1 MSRLPSADPCRSPP
15 GSSVA
20 RLAARAEAVQD
31 RWRQGEEP
39 DAEAALAVDPEL
51 AAARPLALEL
61 AYEEFCLREEA
72 GRRPDPH
79 EFAARFPFRT
89 SLLRLIDLHG
99 LFDRHSI
106 LAPARRPVVR
116 YQPGD
121 PIGDYQ
127 VVRPLGSGGF
137 ADVYLARDLS
147 AGRRGVVLKV
157 SAGNDTEANTLGPL
171 AHPHLMPVLSAP
183 RVGRD
188 RVVVMPFYG
197 VRTLESLIAAT
208 ADRRLRTAGDVAHFL
223 AAGGSPDDPDALAS
237 PALAVRPSDR
247 YPAVVAGIAGGVA
260 KALAYLHTRGVAHRD
275 VKPANVLLGDTGH
288 PYLLDFNLSAGHGG
302 DGRVGGTLPYL
313 APELL
318 AGLIGNE
325 AADPWEFA
333 AADVYSFGVTV
344 WQALVGAHP
353 YWEGAPPSGVERLII
368 AEQLCGR
375 QHAFRPDDHP
385 RPRGVSKPVWEL
397 VIRCLAP
404 DAADRPAAT
413 ECARVLSPRRSRPW
427 PQWVA
432 VGMLA
437 TAGGWAA
444 AYPRTPAAEILPA
457 DPYERGV
464 YFHDRGEYGFAAI
477 EFAESARRRQ
487 SGHHYACAAY
497 CGALAKQPDAAIF
510 NATRAIALGH
520 AEPPVHLLLAYCHR
534 QAGRTEEARANLAL
548 AVARWPDHPCAL
560 HLRVVMEEDDA
571 AEAPRPL
578 DRGLIEE
585 VRSALVAQSDAPAEV
600 WLTLAAAYAKLD
612 KAGPE
617 EAEAAVDLIR
627 RGVRNG
633 LSRER
638 VERTHS
644 VHTAFGRHPRYET
657 ALSEPVVRDRSRC
670 HPCLISPIPPQN

>member
-1 MSRLPSADPCRSPP
+1 MSRSPSADPCRSPL

-106 LAPARRPVVR
+106 LATAHRPVVR
-116 YQPGD
+116 YLPGD
-121 PIGDYQ
+121 QVGDFL

-183 RVGRD
+183 RVGHD

-197 VRTLESLIAAT
+197 VRTLESLIAA
-208 ADRRLRTAGDVAHFL
+208 AAERRPRTAGDVGHFL
-223 AAGGSPDDPDALAS
+223 AAGSSPDDPTALPS

-247 YPAVVAGIAGGVA
+247 YPAVLAGIAGGVA
-260 KALAYLHTRGVAHRD
+260 KVLAYLHSRGVAHRD

-318 AGLIGNE
+318 GGLICDE
-325 AADPWEFA
+325 AADPREFP
-333 AADVYSFGVTV
+333 AADVYSFGVTM
-344 WQALVGAHP
+344 WQALTGEHP
-353 YWEGAPPSGVERLII
+353 FWADAPPSGVERMVI
-368 AEQLCGR
+368 AERMHDR
-375 QHAFRPDDHP
+375 QQAFRPTDHP
-385 RPRGVSKPVWEL
+385 RPGGVTKPVWGL
-397 VIRCLAP
+397 VVRCLAP
-404 DAADRPAAT
+404 DPASRPTAA
-413 ECARVLSPRRSRPW
+413 ECAGVLAPARRRSWARW
-427 PQWVA
+427 AAVGAVA
-432 VGMLA
+432 VALG
-437 TAGGWAA
+437 AGGWAA
-444 AYPRTPAAEILPA
+444 AHVLASPAEVVPT
-457 DPYERGV
+457 DPYEKGV
-464 YFHDRGEYGFAAI
+464 YFHDRGEYGFAAM
-477 EFAESARRRQ
+477 EFAESARRRR

-497 CGALAKQPDAAIF
+497 CCARANQADPALLY
-510 NATRAIALGH
+510 ATEAIALGH
-520 AEPPVHLLLAYCHR
+520 DHPVVRQLFAHCQR
-534 QAGRTEEARANLAL
+534 QANRPKEAKANLAL
-548 AVARWPDHPCAL
+548 AVAGMPDHPCVL
-560 HLRVVMEEDDA
+560 HLRAVMALDDA
-571 AEAPRPL
+571 RAGRPL
-578 DRGLIEE
+578 SRQLVDE
-585 VRSALVAQSDAPAEV
+585 VRFALEGQPDAPAEV
-600 WLTLAAAYAKLD
+600 WLTLATLYVGLD
-612 KAGPE
+612 DHRTAIE
-617 EAEAAVDLIR
+617 MVR
-627 RGVRNG
+627 RGVQNG

-638 VERTHS
+638 VERTDSVHS
-644 VHTAFGRHPRYET
+644 VLVKYAQYGS
-657 ALSEPVVRDRSRC
+657 ALSADVVRDRSPC
-670 HPCLISPIPPQN
+670 HPNLICPIPPRN